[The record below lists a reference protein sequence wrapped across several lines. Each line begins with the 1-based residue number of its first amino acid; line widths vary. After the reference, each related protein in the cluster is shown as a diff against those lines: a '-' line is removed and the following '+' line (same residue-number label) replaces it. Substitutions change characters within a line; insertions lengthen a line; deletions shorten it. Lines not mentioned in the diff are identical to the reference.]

1 VKTRVK
7 KKAGM
12 PAVHPGLFLYG
23 GIKTL
28 SEKHTIKLYEN
39 KHQEKN
45 EVARHQ
51 HDISHQLLYVLDG
64 EGRCELHNTS
74 QELRPDSIVLI
85 SPHTEHAIHALSK
98 MTVLVLEFNSHHLA
112 DDVNAYLVKPVF
124 SVSRVL
130 NLSLFESS
138 EIRQL
143 LRKMLFEQS
152 QVHPIHA
159 IGLKLLLAQVLY
171 QLTIMQQEDM
181 TQDMNARRAKWLK
194 NYLETRYFE
203 ITSMEELAA
212 KAGVSSRYMNQVFKE
227 MYDTTPYQ
235 FLTEVRLVKAKK
247 MLQES
252 DREIVSICF
261 EVGFEA
267 VSTFYRVFKKYV
279 GVTPNVYRR
288 TTDDFRN

>member
-1 VKTRVK
+1 MIR
-7 KKAGM
+7 
-12 PAVHPGLFLYG
+12 
-23 GIKTL
+23 
-28 SEKHTIKLYEN
+28 LYEN

-51 HDISHQLLYVLDG
+51 HDTHQLLYVLDG
-64 EGRCELHNTS
+64 EGECELDMRS
-74 QELRPDSIVLI
+74 QELLPDSIMLI
-85 SPHTEHAIHALSK
+85 SPHTEHAIQAHSK
-98 MTVLVLEFNSHHLA
+98 MTVLVLEFDIRHLT
-112 DDVNAYLVKPVF
+112 DDVVSYLVEPVF
-124 SVSRVL
+124 VVSRVL

-138 EIRQL
+138 ELRQL

-152 QVHPIHA
+152 QNHPIHA
-159 IGLKLLLAQVLY
+159 MGLKLLLAQVLY
-171 QLTIMQQEDM
+171 QLAIMQQEDT
-181 TQDMNARRAKWLK
+181 TQDTNTRRAKWLK
-194 NYLETRYFE
+194 HHLETRYFE
-203 ITSMEELAA
+203 IASMEEVAA
-212 KAGVSSRYMNQVFKE
+212 KAGVSSRYMNQIFKE

-235 FLTEVRLVKAKK
+235 FLTEVRLLKVKK
-247 MLQES
+247 MLRES